1 MTETK
6 NKRTAIV
13 LSLLV
18 VGMVGMS
25 YAAVPLY
32 QIFCQITGYGGTTQ
46 GAVADE
52 ATVIIDRQIKVRFMA
67 NVNRDMPWDF
77 APVQTAQNLKVGERA
92 LAFYEATNTTNEE
105 ITGTATFNV
114 SPHKAGLYFNKIDCF
129 CFTEQTLK
137 PGERV
142 DMPVTYYIDPDIM
155 DDPNLDDVNEV
166 VLSYTFF
173 VKEPL
178 EEKQIAQNFSDE

>member
-1 MTETK
+1 MSETK
-6 NKRTAIV
+6 NIRTGMV
-13 LSLLV
+13 LGMIA

-32 QIFCQITGYGGTTQ
+32 RIFCQITGFGGTVQ
-46 GAVADE
+46 AVADE
-52 ATVIIDRQIKVRFMA
+52 QTVIVDRNIKVRFMA
-67 NVNRDMPWDF
+67 NVNHGMPWEF
-77 APVQTAQNLKVGERA
+77 APVQTSQSLKVGEHA
-92 LAFYEATNTTNEE
+92 LAFYEAENLTNKE
-105 ITGTATFNV
+105 ITGTATYNV

-142 DMPVTYYIDPDIM
+142 DMPVTYYIDPEIM
-155 DDPNLDDVNEV
+155 NDTNLDDVNEV

-173 VKEPL
+173 IKEV
-178 EEKQIAQNFSDE
+178 EEEHIAQIVSEE